1 MVKKAQDILDM
12 KNNSHRSSIKNIKKF
27 YSKESFSPSK
37 KATEII
43 PVQNMTR
50 KQLTDELFDRMAN
63 IKESPLLAL
72 IETERKKM
80 DSSSKLK
87 LKNQSQIKSNEK
99 ITS

>member
-50 KQLTDELFDRMAN
+50 K
-63 IKESPLLAL
+63 
-72 IETERKKM
+72 
-80 DSSSKLK
+80 
-87 LKNQSQIKSNEK
+87 
-99 ITS
+99 